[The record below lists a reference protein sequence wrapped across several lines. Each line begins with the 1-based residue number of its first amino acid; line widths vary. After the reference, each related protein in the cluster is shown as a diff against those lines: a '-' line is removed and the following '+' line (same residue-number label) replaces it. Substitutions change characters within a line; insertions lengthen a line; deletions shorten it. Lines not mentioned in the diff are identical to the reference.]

1 MKLHFLS
8 ENLQKKL
15 SFLNRIVSQR
25 SQLPILLNFL
35 IEAKNGKLKISATD
49 LELGAQIEIPANIEE
64 EGKTTVPAKLFSELM
79 ASIPQDKITLQKEKD
94 TLKLITKNIKSSFQT
109 VPPEEF
115 PKLYEGKGER
125 ILRITTEETRKFFL
139 PVIFAASLDA
149 GRPALSG
156 VLIQKIKNSKKTR
169 EIKVVATDGYRLSL
183 KKGSVGE
190 GEKDGEEEG
199 KEALVPARAI
209 REALGVNPE
218 GEEVE
223 VYISKEN
230 NQVLFFQESTVLVGR
245 LIEAEFPAYE
255 KIIPADFS
263 TRVFF
268 EREQMQK
275 AVKICSIF
283 ARDAANIIRLSFQK
297 EKIVVSANAPSVG
310 ENSVEVEAKLEGEE
324 NEIAFNARYLLD
336 LLGNLEEES
345 LVFEMSGPLSPG
357 VFKIENDD
365 SFLHLIMPIRVQAE
379 Q

>member
-8 ENLQKKL
+8 ENIQKKL

-35 IEAKNGKLKISATD
+35 IEAKNGKLKVSATD

-64 EGKTTVPAKLFSELM
+64 EGKTTVPAKLFSELI
-79 ASIPQDKITLQKEKD
+79 ASIPQEKITLQKEKE
-94 TLKLITKNIKSSFQT
+94 TLRLITKNIKSSFQT
-109 VPPEEF
+109 APPEEF
-115 PKLYEGKGER
+115 PKLYESKGER
-125 ILRITTEETRKFFL
+125 ILRITTEELRKIFL

-156 VLIQKIKNSKKTR
+156 VLIKKIKNPKKPG

-183 KKGSVGE
+183 KTGSVGE
-190 GEKDGEEEG
+190 GERDGEEES

-209 REALGVNPE
+209 REALGINH
-218 GEEVE
+218 EEEDVKI
-223 VYISKEN
+223 YISKES
-230 NQVLFFQESTVLVGR
+230 NQVLFFQTTTILVGR

-263 TRVFF
+263 TRVLFD
-268 EREQMQK
+268 REQMQK

-297 EKIVVSANAPSVG
+297 EKVIVSANAPSVG
-310 ENSVEVEAKLEGEE
+310 ENVVEVEAKLEGEE

-336 LLGNLEEES
+336 ILGNLEEES

-357 VFKIENDD
+357 VFKIEGDA
-365 SFLHLIMPIRVQAE
+365 SFLHLIMPIRVQTE
-379 Q
+379 